1 MSLEL
6 LGPYGLF
13 FVETALILA
22 AVYVAFMAPR
32 AGAGFF
38 RAIAAPLARL
48 ARHPRLSLCVI
59 GLAPIVLRMLLQPL
73 LHTPQ
78 PAIHDEYAH
87 LLAGDTF
94 AHGRLANIPHPLWI
108 FFESMH
114 ILQQPTY
121 ASMYP
126 PAQGLFLAA
135 GQVLFARP
143 WAGVLMS
150 VGLMCAA
157 ILWMLQGWFSPSW
170 AFCGAALAVIR
181 VGLFSYWM
189 NSYWGGAPAAIGGAL
204 ALGALPRL
212 WKRGRPR
219 DGVLLGLGLV
229 LLANARPYE
238 GFFFSLPIL
247 VALICRR
254 PGFRQIS
261 RAIPFAGVLVAGAL
275 ATTYYNWRVTGDPF
289 QLPEQL
295 QRSQYGIYP
304 NLIFQASR
312 PTPTYN
318 HAVLGEFYVNR
329 EASYRLMPDSFGGF
343 LQGLAARAETLWF
356 FFLGPV
362 FTLPL
367 LFAPQ
372 ALLRRKVAILLA
384 CFLSLTAAVALEAWV
399 LSPHYYAPA
408 CCVMY
413 AFIVQ
418 SLRVLRRY
426 TLGGRAFGLALVR
439 FVPLIC
445 VLMIGVRL
453 AAESLNIPLLPFPF
467 TWSGLSFGNY
477 DRARVLAALRE
488 QPGRSLVIVRYGPR
502 HNPEDEW
509 VFNDADIDRA
519 AVVWAREMDQGNDRL
534 LDYFNDRAVYLMEPD
549 SDRIHVRPY
558 APPD

>member
-6 LGPYGLF
+6 LGPYALF
-13 FVETALILA
+13 FVETALTLA
-22 AVYVAFMAPR
+22 AVYIAFMAPR

-48 ARHPRLSLCVI
+48 ARRPCLSLCII
-59 GLAPIVLRMLLQPL
+59 GLAPIVLRLLLQPL

-94 AHGRLANIPHPLWI
+94 AHGRLANVPHPMWI

-114 ILQQPTY
+114 ILQQPMY

-126 PAQGLFLAA
+126 PAQGFFLAA
-135 GQVLFARP
+135 GQIVFARP

-170 AFCGAALAVIR
+170 AFFGAALAVIR

-212 WKRGRPR
+212 WKRSRPR
-219 DGVLLGLGLV
+219 DGALLGIGLV

-247 VALICRR
+247 AALVWRR
-254 PGFRQIS
+254 PNL
-261 RAIPFAGVLVAGAL
+261 RALVPCASLLVAGML

-289 QLPEQL
+289 QFPEQL

-304 NLIFQASR
+304 NLIFQPSR

-329 EASYRLMPDSFGGF
+329 EASYRLMPDTIGTFF
-343 LQGLAARAETLWF
+343 QFLAARAETCWF

-362 FTLPL
+362 FTLPF

-372 ALLRRKVAILLA
+372 ALFRKKVAILLA
-384 CFLSLTAAVALEAWV
+384 CFLSLTAAVAIEAWV

-408 CCVMY
+408 CCVIY

-418 SLRVLRRY
+418 SLRVLRQYILR
-426 TLGGRAFGLALVR
+426 GRPFGLALVR
-439 FVPLIC
+439 MIPLIC
-445 VLMIGVRL
+445 VLLIGVRL
-453 AAESLNIPLLPFPF
+453 AAEPLNIPLLGFPF

-477 DRARVLAALRE
+477 DRTRVLAALRE
-488 QPGRSLVIVRYGPR
+488 QPGKSLVIVRYGPR

-509 VFNDADIDRA
+509 VFNGADIDRST
-519 AVVWAREMDQGNDRL
+519 VVWAREMDQGNDRL
-534 LDYFNDRAVYLMEPD
+534 LDYFKDRAVYLIEPD

-558 APPD
+558 VPPD